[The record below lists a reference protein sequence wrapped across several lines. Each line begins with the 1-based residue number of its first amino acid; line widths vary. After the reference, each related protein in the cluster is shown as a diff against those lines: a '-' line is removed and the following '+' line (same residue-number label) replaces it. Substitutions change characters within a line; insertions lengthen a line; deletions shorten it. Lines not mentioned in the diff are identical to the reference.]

1 MDITLTSLE
10 TEHSTLLKG
19 KIASQIALKGG
30 WLPFSRYMEL
40 ALYEPG
46 MGYYSAGAHKLGAGG
61 DFTTAPELSPLFGAA
76 ICSTL
81 LPVLEGLKEKGLPTQ
96 ILEFGA
102 GTGKLATSILTR
114 LNDLGFHLDR
124 YDIIEI
130 SPDLAQRQ
138 QERIR
143 NTIGQLHLKTQCNW
157 LTELPNFKG
166 IILANEVIDAI
177 PCDAIIYQNGFW
189 YWYGVAFESD
199 KLTWRI
205 GSPVEQHLLPEIL
218 LNGNFS
224 EGYVTE
230 LHTTANA
237 WIQQVAK
244 HLDAGLFLTF
254 DYGFPEGEYYHPQ
267 RLEGT
272 LMAHHRHHAIQ
283 DPFHLPGLCDLTTHV
298 EWSQIAR
305 SALAENVDDV
315 YLTNQAAYLLD
326 AGIGDIA
333 LEIGNP
339 SDPETF
345 LPISNSLQKL
355 LSEAEMGELFKAFAF
370 SKKLESLLPGYVL
383 EDLPGLR
390 GRNRLQT
397 LVL

>member
-10 TEHSTLLKG
+10 MEHSKLLGSKIATE
-19 KIASQIALKGG
+19 IASQGG
-30 WLPFSRYMEL
+30 WIAFSRYMEM

-76 ICSTL
+76 IVSTI
-81 LPVLEGLKEKGLPTQ
+81 LPVLEGLKAQGVPAK

-102 GTGKLATSILTR
+102 GTGKLAESILTR
-114 LNDLGFHLDR
+114 LNDLGFQLDG

-130 SPDLAQRQ
+130 SPDLTQRQ
-138 QERIR
+138 QER
-143 NTIGQLHLKTQCNW
+143 LHKLAAELELSTKCSW
-157 LTELPNFKG
+157 LSSLTENFKG
-166 IILANEVIDAI
+166 VILANEVIDAI

-189 YWYGVAFESD
+189 YWYGVSFAED
-199 KLTWRI
+199 KFFWKT
-205 GSPVEQHLLPEIL
+205 GKPVEQALLPESL
-218 LNGNFS
+218 LSGNFS

-230 LHTTANA
+230 LHPQANA
-237 WIQQVAK
+237 WIRQIAK
-244 HLDAGLFLTF
+244 QLDAGLFLTF
-254 DYGFPEGEYYHPQ
+254 DYGFPESEYYHPQ
-267 RLEGT
+267 RIEGT

-283 DPFHLPGLCDLTTHV
+283 DPFYLPGLCDLTTHV
-298 EWSQIAR
+298 EWAQIAR

-315 YLTNQAAYLLD
+315 YLTNQAAFLLD

-333 LEIGNP
+333 LEIGDP
-339 SDPETF
+339 SNPETF

-370 SKKLESLLPGYVL
+370 SKKLDALLPGYVL

-390 GRNRLQT
+390 GRNRL
-397 LVL
+397 

>member
-10 TEHSTLLKG
+10 TEHSALLKA
-19 KIASQIALKGG
+19 KIASQIASQGG
-30 WLPFSRYMEL
+30 WMPFSQYMEM

-81 LPVLEGLKEKGLPTQ
+81 LPVLEALKKRGLPAH

-102 GTGKLATSILTR
+102 GTGKLATAILTR
-114 LNDLGFHLDR
+114 FDDLGFKLDH

-138 QERIR
+138 QERIEGVVKKIGL
-143 NTIGQLHLKTQCNW
+143 NTQFSW
-157 LTELPNFKG
+157 LSTLPENFKG
-166 IILANEVIDAI
+166 IIIANEVIDAI
-177 PCDAIIYQNGFW
+177 PCDVIIYQNGFW
-189 YWYGVAFESD
+189 YWYGVAFENDSLIW
-199 KLTWRI
+199 KAGT
-205 GSPVEQHLLPEIL
+205 PVEQALLPESL
-218 LNGNFS
+218 LMGNFS

-230 LHTTANA
+230 LHAPANA
-237 WIQQVAK
+237 WMRQVAK
-244 HLDAGLFLTF
+244 HIETGLFLTF
-254 DYGFPEGEYYHPQ
+254 DYGFPESEYYHPQ

-283 DPFHLPGLCDLTTHV
+283 DPFHLPGLCDLTAHV
-298 EWSQIAR
+298 DWSQIAR
-305 SALAENVDDV
+305 SALAENADDV

-333 LEIGNP
+333 LEIGDP

-370 SKKLESLLPGYVL
+370 SKNLESLLPGHTL

-390 GRNRLQT
+390 GRNRL
-397 LVL
+397 

>member
-10 TEHSTLLKG
+10 AGHSELLKA
-19 KIASQIALKGG
+19 KIASQIDSEGG
-30 WLPFSRYMEL
+30 WIPFSRYMEM

-61 DFTTAPELSPLFGAA
+61 DFTTAPELTPLFGAA

-81 LPVLEGLKEKGLPTQ
+81 IPVLEGLKKQGLPTQ

-102 GTGKLATSILTR
+102 GTGKLATSILSR
-114 LNDLGFHLDR
+114 LHDLEFILDR
-124 YDIIEI
+124 YDIVEI

-138 QERIR
+138 QERIKK
-143 NTIGQLHLKTQCNW
+143 TIAELGNKTQCHW
-157 LTELPNFKG
+157 LGQLPQDFKG

-189 YWYGVAFESD
+189 YWRGVSFEGNQFIW
-199 KLTWRI
+199 KV
-205 GSPVEQHLLPEIL
+205 GAPVEQELLPESL
-218 LNGNFS
+218 LSGNFS

-230 LHTTANA
+230 LHTPANA
-237 WIQQVAK
+237 WMHQLTQ
-244 HLDAGLFLTF
+244 HMHSGLFLTF
-254 DYGFPEGEYYHPQ
+254 DYGFPESEYYHPQ

-283 DPFHLPGLCDLTTHV
+283 DPFYLPGLCDLTTHV
-298 EWSQIAR
+298 DWSQIAR
-305 SALAENVDDV
+305 SALTENVDDV

-333 LEIGNP
+333 LEIGDPGN
-339 SDPETF
+339 PETF

-370 SKKLESLLPGYVL
+370 SKNLQKILPGYTL

-390 GRNRLQT
+390 GRNRL
-397 LVL
+397 